1 MLILFMCLY
10 LISFW
15 ELLFGG
21 FWQGR
26 GGGCWNCI
34 SYALCFR
41 IFPGVPCP
49 IKAIN
54 DTGDEQCCFI
64 PFEHEGVRRNDCV
77 KRHGAKNF
85 TCPLDRFQHNFGICR
100 KFEILLI

>member
-1 MLILFMCLY
+1 MYLY

-15 ELLFGG
+15 ELWFGG
-21 FWQGR
+21 FGQGR
-26 GGGCWNCI
+26 GVLELFFICPLF
-34 SYALCFR
+34 SYL
-41 IFPGVPCP
+41 PGVPCP

-64 PFEHEGVRRNDCV
+64 PFKHEGVRTDDCV